1 MRPPSEALELLC
13 GLSVSPEEVKSRE
26 LILSLLEHTQQP
38 YSRNQFHPGHITC
51 TALVLHPAGD
61 RFLLM
66 YHHRH
71 LRWLLPG
78 GHVEESDVTL
88 ADAARREAIEET
100 AVKIAGAQL
109 LAGIDVHAIPPHK
122 ESPFHLHHDLVFALT
137 AASDTFACTKE
148 APRVTWCIPAEFE
161 RFGLPPNIRRAAQ
174 RAMG

>member
-1 MRPPSEALELLC
+1 MRPPSEALELVC
-13 GLSVSPEEVKSRE
+13 GLSVSPEEEKSRE

-38 YSRNQFHPGHITC
+38 YSRDQFYPGHITC

-78 GHVEESDVTL
+78 GHVEESDLTL
-88 ADAARREAIEET
+88 ADAAQREAVEET
-100 AVKIAGAQL
+100 SVKIALARS

-122 ESPFHLHHDLVFALT
+122 EAPFHLHHDLVFALS
-137 AASDTFACTKE
+137 AESDTFACSEE
-148 APRVTWCIPAEFE
+148 APQVTWCSPDDFE

>member
-1 MRPPSEALELLC
+1 MRAPSEALELVG
-13 GLSVSPEEVKSRE
+13 GLSVLPEEEKSRE

-38 YSRNQFHPGHITC
+38 YSRDQFHPGHITC
-51 TALVLHPAGD
+51 TALVLHPVGD

-88 ADAARREAIEET
+88 ADAAKREAIEET
-100 AVKIAGAQL
+100 SVKIASAQS

-122 ESPFHLHHDLVFALT
+122 KAPFHLHHDLVFALT
-137 AASDTFACTKE
+137 AASDAFACSEE
-148 APRVTWCIPAEFE
+148 APQVAWCRPAEFE
-161 RFGLPPNIRRAAQ
+161 RFGLPPNILRAAR